1 MQGDL
6 CKLWLDILLAPKS
19 LADRP
24 ERVLVAHSSGMR
36 IMKRLRWTALP
47 VLLALAPASYAQS
60 IGYEETLR
68 AAVADQPQV
77 RARELQVD
85 ARRQV
90 ADAADELP
98 DPRLRAGIQNLPISG
113 PAAFQLDRQLP
124 TQIQVGVEQ
133 DIPNLAKRH
142 ARAGMATADIDFATA
157 QLAHARHMAR
167 LGAGRAWISLAY
179 SQQALNV
186 ADDALAQIE
195 RLVPLARSA
204 VAAGS
209 ARPGESLEIRRAVL
223 EVEDMRTRIDAE
235 REAAQAM
242 LARYIALQDATATGS
257 IPAPDVDV
265 EQLRATLEYNPE
277 IILAVAQ
284 VRQAEAR
291 IDLARS
297 EKRPDFGINVS
308 YGRRDPMFGDVV
320 SVMGSITLPI
330 FAGRRQNPRIAAA
343 ETEASAAQA
352 IQLDRLRELQAQFE
366 ADLAAW
372 RSAYRQWQR
381 ATEELL
387 PLAQSRA
394 DLERASFAANRAELL
409 DVIEAIKALALL
421 QIEILE
427 REEATV
433 EAATTLRLT
442 YTEFQP

>member
-1 MQGDL
+1 MQKI
-6 CKLWLDILLAPKS
+6 C
-19 LADRP
+19 
-24 ERVLVAHSSGMR
+24 
-36 IMKRLRWTALP
+36 WTAFP

-60 IGYEETLR
+60 IGYEEALR
-68 AAVADQPQV
+68 AAVSEQPQV
-77 RARELQVD
+77 RARELQLE
-85 ARRQV
+85 ARRSV

-98 DPRLRAGIQNLPISG
+98 DPRLRAGIQNLPVTG
-113 PAAFQLDRQLP
+113 PAAFEIDRQLP

-133 DIPNLAKRH
+133 DIPNLAERH
-142 ARAGMATADIDFATA
+142 ARARVAAADIDLASA
-157 QLAHARHMAR
+157 QLTRAQLMAR
-167 LGAGRAWISLAY
+167 LGAGEAWISLAY
-179 SQQALNV
+179 TQQALNV
-186 ADDALAQIE
+186 TDDALRQIE

-209 ARPGESLEIRRAVL
+209 ARPAESLEIRRAVL
-223 EVEDMRTRIDAE
+223 EVEDVRTRLEGDLD
-235 REAAQAM
+235 AAQAM
-242 LARYIALQDATATGS
+242 LARYAAVQDAVATGA
-257 IPAPDVDV
+257 IPGADVDA
-265 EQLRATLEYNPE
+265 ERLRATLELNPD
-277 IILAVAQ
+277 IILAIAQ
-284 VRQAEAR
+284 VRQADAR

>member
-1 MQGDL
+1 MQKI
-6 CKLWLDILLAPKS
+6 C
-19 LADRP
+19 
-24 ERVLVAHSSGMR
+24 
-36 IMKRLRWTALP
+36 WTAFP

-60 IGYEETLR
+60 IGYEEALR
-68 AAVADQPQV
+68 AAVSEQPQV
-77 RARELQVD
+77 RARELQLE
-85 ARRQV
+85 ARRSV

-98 DPRLRAGIQNLPISG
+98 DPRLRAGIQNLPVAG
-113 PAAFQLDRQLP
+113 PAAFEIDRQLP

-133 DIPNLAKRH
+133 DIPNLAERH
-142 ARAGMATADIDFATA
+142 ARARMAVADIDLASA
-157 QLAHARHMAR
+157 QLTRAQLTAR
-167 LGAGRAWISLAY
+167 LGAGEAWISLAY
-179 SQQALNV
+179 TQQALNV
-186 ADDALAQIE
+186 IDEALRQIE

-209 ARPGESLEIRRAVL
+209 ARPAESLEIRRAVL
-223 EVEDMRTRIDAE
+223 EVEDMRTRLEGDLDAA
-235 REAAQAM
+235 RAM
-242 LARYIALQDATATGS
+242 LARYAAVQGAVATGA
-257 IPAPDVDV
+257 IPAADVDA
-265 EQLRATLEYNPE
+265 ERLRATLELNPD
-277 IILAVAQ
+277 IILAIAQ
-284 VRQAEAR
+284 VRQADAR

-330 FAGRRQNPRIAAA
+330 FASRRQNPRIAAA
-343 ETEASAAQA
+343 EAEASAAQA

>member
-1 MQGDL
+1 MQKI
-6 CKLWLDILLAPKS
+6 C
-19 LADRP
+19 
-24 ERVLVAHSSGMR
+24 
-36 IMKRLRWTALP
+36 WTAFP

-60 IGYEETLR
+60 IGYEEALR
-68 AAVADQPQV
+68 AAVSEQPQV
-77 RARELQVD
+77 RARELQLE
-85 ARRQV
+85 ARRSV

-98 DPRLRAGIQNLPISG
+98 DPRLRAGIQNLPVAG
-113 PAAFQLDRQLP
+113 PAAFEIDRQLP

-133 DIPNLAKRH
+133 DIPNLAERH
-142 ARAGMATADIDFATA
+142 ARARMAVADIDLASA
-157 QLAHARHMAR
+157 QLTRAQLTAR
-167 LGAGRAWISLAY
+167 LGAGEAWISLAY
-179 SQQALNV
+179 TQQALNV
-186 ADDALAQIE
+186 IDEALRQIE

-223 EVEDMRTRIDAE
+223 EVEDMRTRLEGDLDAA
-235 REAAQAM
+235 RAM
-242 LARYIALQDATATGS
+242 LARYAAVQGAVATGA
-257 IPAPDVDV
+257 IPAADVDA
-265 EQLRATLEYNPE
+265 ERLRATLELNPD
-277 IILAVAQ
+277 IILAIAQ
-284 VRQAEAR
+284 VRQADAR

-343 ETEASAAQA
+343 EAEASAAQA

>member
-1 MQGDL
+1 MQKI
-6 CKLWLDILLAPKS
+6 C
-19 LADRP
+19 
-24 ERVLVAHSSGMR
+24 
-36 IMKRLRWTALP
+36 WTAFP

-60 IGYEETLR
+60 IGYEEALR
-68 AAVADQPQV
+68 AAVNEQPQV
-77 RARELQVD
+77 RARELQLE
-85 ARRQV
+85 ARRSV

-98 DPRLRAGIQNLPISG
+98 DPRLRAGIQNLPVTG
-113 PAAFQLDRQLP
+113 PAAFEIDRQLP

-133 DIPNLAKRH
+133 DIPNLAERH
-142 ARAGMATADIDFATA
+142 ARARMATADIDLASA
-157 QLAHARHMAR
+157 QLTRAQLTAR
-167 LGAGRAWISLAY
+167 LGAGEAWISLAY
-179 SQQALNV
+179 TQQALNV
-186 ADDALAQIE
+186 IDEALRQIE

-209 ARPGESLEIRRAVL
+209 ARPAESLEIRRAVL
-223 EVEDMRTRIDAE
+223 EVEDMRTRLEGDLDAA
-235 REAAQAM
+235 RAM
-242 LARYIALQDATATGS
+242 LARYAAVQGAVATGA
-257 IPAPDVDV
+257 IPAADVDA
-265 EQLRATLEYNPE
+265 ERLRATLELNPD
-277 IILAVAQ
+277 IILAIAQ
-284 VRQAEAR
+284 VRQADAR

-343 ETEASAAQA
+343 EAEASAAQA

>member
-1 MQGDL
+1 MQKI
-6 CKLWLDILLAPKS
+6 C
-19 LADRP
+19 
-24 ERVLVAHSSGMR
+24 
-36 IMKRLRWTALP
+36 WTAFP

-60 IGYEETLR
+60 IGYEEALR
-68 AAVADQPQV
+68 AAVSEQPQV
-77 RARELQVD
+77 RARELQLE
-85 ARRQV
+85 ARRSV

-98 DPRLRAGIQNLPISG
+98 DPRLRAGIQNLPVAG
-113 PAAFQLDRQLP
+113 PAAFEIDRQLP

-133 DIPNLAKRH
+133 DIPNLAERH
-142 ARAGMATADIDFATA
+142 ARARMAVADIDLASA
-157 QLAHARHMAR
+157 QLTRAQLTAR
-167 LGAGRAWISLAY
+167 LGAGEAWISLTY
-179 SQQALNV
+179 TQQALNV
-186 ADDALAQIE
+186 IDEALRQIE

-209 ARPGESLEIRRAVL
+209 ARPAESLEIRRAVL
-223 EVEDMRTRIDAE
+223 EVEDMRTRLEGDLDAA
-235 REAAQAM
+235 RAM
-242 LARYIALQDATATGS
+242 LARYAAVQGAVATGA
-257 IPAPDVDV
+257 IPAADVDA
-265 EQLRATLEYNPE
+265 ERLRATLELNPD
-277 IILAVAQ
+277 IILAIAQ
-284 VRQAEAR
+284 VRQADAR

-343 ETEASAAQA
+343 EAEASAAQA

>member
-1 MQGDL
+1 MQKI
-6 CKLWLDILLAPKS
+6 C
-19 LADRP
+19 
-24 ERVLVAHSSGMR
+24 
-36 IMKRLRWTALP
+36 WTAFP

-60 IGYEETLR
+60 IGYEEALR
-68 AAVADQPQV
+68 AAVSEQPQV
-77 RARELQVD
+77 RARELQLE
-85 ARRQV
+85 ARRSV

-98 DPRLRAGIQNLPISG
+98 DPRLRAGIQNLPVAG
-113 PAAFQLDRQLP
+113 PAAFEIDRQLP

-133 DIPNLAKRH
+133 DIPNLAERH
-142 ARAGMATADIDFATA
+142 ARARMAVADIDLASA
-157 QLAHARHMAR
+157 QLTRAQLTAR
-167 LGAGRAWISLAY
+167 LGAGEAWISLAY
-179 SQQALNV
+179 TQQALNV
-186 ADDALAQIE
+186 IDEALRQIE

-209 ARPGESLEIRRAVL
+209 ARPAESLEIRRAVL
-223 EVEDMRTRIDAE
+223 EVEDMRTRLEGDLDAA
-235 REAAQAM
+235 RAM
-242 LARYIALQDATATGS
+242 LARYAAVQGAVATGA
-257 IPAPDVDV
+257 IPAADVDA
-265 EQLRATLEYNPE
+265 ERLRATLELNPD
-277 IILAVAQ
+277 IILAIAQ
-284 VRQAEAR
+284 VRQADAR

-343 ETEASAAQA
+343 EAEASAAQA

>member
-1 MQGDL
+1 MQKI
-6 CKLWLDILLAPKS
+6 C
-19 LADRP
+19 
-24 ERVLVAHSSGMR
+24 
-36 IMKRLRWTALP
+36 WTAFP

-60 IGYEETLR
+60 IGYEEALR
-68 AAVADQPQV
+68 AAVSEQPQV
-77 RARELQVD
+77 RARELQLD
-85 ARRQV
+85 ARRSV

-98 DPRLRAGIQNLPISG
+98 DPRLRAGIQNLPVAG
-113 PAAFQLDRQLP
+113 PAAFEIDRQLP

-133 DIPNLAKRH
+133 DIPNLAERH
-142 ARAGMATADIDFATA
+142 ARARMAVADIDLASA
-157 QLAHARHMAR
+157 QLTRAQLTAR
-167 LGAGRAWISLAY
+167 LGAGEAWISLAY
-179 SQQALNV
+179 TQQALNV
-186 ADDALAQIE
+186 IDEALRQIE

-209 ARPGESLEIRRAVL
+209 ARPAESLEIRRAVL
-223 EVEDMRTRIDAE
+223 EVEDMRTRLEGDLDAA
-235 REAAQAM
+235 RAM
-242 LARYIALQDATATGS
+242 LARYAAVQGAVATGA
-257 IPAPDVDV
+257 IPAADVDA
-265 EQLRATLEYNPE
+265 ERLRATLELNPD
-277 IILAVAQ
+277 IILAIAQ
-284 VRQAEAR
+284 VRQADAR

-343 ETEASAAQA
+343 EAEASAAQA

>member
-1 MQGDL
+1 MQKI
-6 CKLWLDILLAPKS
+6 C
-19 LADRP
+19 
-24 ERVLVAHSSGMR
+24 
-36 IMKRLRWTALP
+36 WTAFP

-60 IGYEETLR
+60 IGYEEALR
-68 AAVADQPQV
+68 AAVSEQPQV
-77 RARELQVD
+77 RARELQLE
-85 ARRQV
+85 ARRSV

-98 DPRLRAGIQNLPISG
+98 DPRLRAGIQNLPVTG
-113 PAAFQLDRQLP
+113 PAAFEIDRQLP

-133 DIPNLAKRH
+133 DISNLAERH
-142 ARAGMATADIDFATA
+142 ARARMAVADIDLASA
-157 QLAHARHMAR
+157 QLTRAQLTAR
-167 LGAGRAWISLAY
+167 LGAGEAWISLAY
-179 SQQALNV
+179 TQQALNV
-186 ADDALAQIE
+186 IDEALRQIE

-209 ARPGESLEIRRAVL
+209 ARPAESLEIRRAVL
-223 EVEDMRTRIDAE
+223 EVEDMRTRLEGDLDAA
-235 REAAQAM
+235 RAM
-242 LARYIALQDATATGS
+242 LARYAAVQGAVATGA
-257 IPAPDVDV
+257 IPAADVDA
-265 EQLRATLEYNPE
+265 ERLRATLELNPD
-277 IILAVAQ
+277 IILAIAQ
-284 VRQAEAR
+284 VRQADAR

-330 FAGRRQNPRIAAA
+330 FASRRQNPRIAAA
-343 ETEASAAQA
+343 EAEASAAQA

>member
-1 MQGDL
+1 MQKI
-6 CKLWLDILLAPKS
+6 C
-19 LADRP
+19 
-24 ERVLVAHSSGMR
+24 
-36 IMKRLRWTALP
+36 WTAFP

-60 IGYEETLR
+60 IGYEEALR
-68 AAVADQPQV
+68 AAVSEQPQV
-77 RARELQVD
+77 RARELQLE
-85 ARRQV
+85 ARRSV

-98 DPRLRAGIQNLPISG
+98 DPRLRAWIQNLPVTG
-113 PAAFQLDRQLP
+113 PAAFEIDRQLP

-133 DIPNLAKRH
+133 DIPNLAERH
-142 ARAGMATADIDFATA
+142 ARARMAVADIDLASA
-157 QLAHARHMAR
+157 QLTRAQLTAR
-167 LGAGRAWISLAY
+167 LGAGEAWISLAY
-179 SQQALNV
+179 TQQALNV
-186 ADDALAQIE
+186 IDEALRQIE

-209 ARPGESLEIRRAVL
+209 ARPAESLEIRRAVL
-223 EVEDMRTRIDAE
+223 EVEDRRTRLEGDLDAA
-235 REAAQAM
+235 RAM
-242 LARYIALQDATATGS
+242 LARYAAVQGAVATGA
-257 IPAPDVDV
+257 IPAADVDA
-265 EQLRATLEYNPE
+265 ERLRATLELNPD
-277 IILAVAQ
+277 IILAIAQ
-284 VRQAEAR
+284 VRQADAR

-343 ETEASAAQA
+343 EAEASAAQA

>member
-1 MQGDL
+1 MQKI
-6 CKLWLDILLAPKS
+6 C
-19 LADRP
+19 
-24 ERVLVAHSSGMR
+24 
-36 IMKRLRWTALP
+36 WTAFP

-60 IGYEETLR
+60 IGYEEALR
-68 AAVADQPQV
+68 AAVSEQPQV
-77 RARELQVD
+77 RARELQLE
-85 ARRQV
+85 ARRSV

-98 DPRLRAGIQNLPISG
+98 DPRLRAGIQNLPVAG
-113 PAAFQLDRQLP
+113 PAAFEIDLQLP

-133 DIPNLAKRH
+133 DIPNLAERH
-142 ARAGMATADIDFATA
+142 ARARMAVADIDLASA
-157 QLAHARHMAR
+157 QLTRAQLTAR
-167 LGAGRAWISLAY
+167 LGAGEAWISLAY
-179 SQQALNV
+179 TQQALNV
-186 ADDALAQIE
+186 IDEALRQIE

-209 ARPGESLEIRRAVL
+209 ARPAESLEIRRAVL
-223 EVEDMRTRIDAE
+223 EVEDMRTRLEGDLDAA
-235 REAAQAM
+235 RAM
-242 LARYIALQDATATGS
+242 LARYAAVQGAVATGA
-257 IPAPDVDV
+257 IPAADVDA
-265 EQLRATLEYNPE
+265 ERLRATLELNPD
-277 IILAVAQ
+277 IILAIAQ
-284 VRQAEAR
+284 VRQADAR

-343 ETEASAAQA
+343 EAEASAAQA

>member
-1 MQGDL
+1 MQKI
-6 CKLWLDILLAPKS
+6 C
-19 LADRP
+19 
-24 ERVLVAHSSGMR
+24 
-36 IMKRLRWTALP
+36 WTAFP

-60 IGYEETLR
+60 IGYEEALR
-68 AAVADQPQV
+68 AAVSEQPQV
-77 RARELQVD
+77 RARELQLE
-85 ARRQV
+85 ARRSV

-98 DPRLRAGIQNLPISG
+98 DPRLRAGIQNLPVTG
-113 PAAFQLDRQLP
+113 PAAFEIDRQLP

-133 DIPNLAKRH
+133 DIPNLAERH
-142 ARAGMATADIDFATA
+142 ARARVAAADIDLASA
-157 QLAHARHMAR
+157 QLTLAQLMAR
-167 LGAGRAWISLAY
+167 LGAGEAWISLAY
-179 SQQALNV
+179 TQQALNV
-186 ADDALAQIE
+186 TDDALRQIE

-209 ARPGESLEIRRAVL
+209 ARPAESLEIRRAVL
-223 EVEDMRTRIDAE
+223 EVEDVRTRLEGDLD
-235 REAAQAM
+235 AAQAM
-242 LARYIALQDATATGS
+242 LARYAAVQDAVATGA
-257 IPAPDVDV
+257 IPGADVDA
-265 EQLRATLEYNPE
+265 ERLRATLELNPD
-277 IILAVAQ
+277 IILAIAQ
-284 VRQAEAR
+284 VRQADAR

-297 EKRPDFGINVS
+297 EKRPDFGINLS

-343 ETEASAAQA
+343 EAEASAAQA

-394 DLERASFAANRAELL
+394 DLESASFAANRAELL

>member
-1 MQGDL
+1 MQKI
-6 CKLWLDILLAPKS
+6 C
-19 LADRP
+19 
-24 ERVLVAHSSGMR
+24 
-36 IMKRLRWTALP
+36 WTAFP

-60 IGYEETLR
+60 IGYEEALR
-68 AAVADQPQV
+68 AAVSEQPQV
-77 RARELQVD
+77 RARELQLK
-85 ARRQV
+85 ARRSV

-98 DPRLRAGIQNLPISG
+98 DPRLRAGIQNLPVTG
-113 PAAFQLDRQLP
+113 PAAFEIDRQLP

-133 DIPNLAKRH
+133 DIPNLAERH
-142 ARAGMATADIDFATA
+142 ARARVAAADIDLASA
-157 QLAHARHMAR
+157 QLTRAQLMAR
-167 LGAGRAWISLAY
+167 LGAGEAWISLAY
-179 SQQALNV
+179 TQQALNV
-186 ADDALAQIE
+186 TDDALRQIE

-209 ARPGESLEIRRAVL
+209 ARPAESLEIRRAVL
-223 EVEDMRTRIDAE
+223 EVEDVRTRLEGDLD
-235 REAAQAM
+235 AAQAM
-242 LARYIALQDATATGS
+242 LARYAAVQDAVATGA
-257 IPAPDVDV
+257 IPAADVDA
-265 EQLRATLEYNPE
+265 ERLRATLELNPD
-277 IILAVAQ
+277 IILAIAQ
-284 VRQAEAR
+284 VRQADAR

-297 EKRPDFGINVS
+297 EKRPDFGINLS

-343 ETEASAAQA
+343 EAEASAAQA

-394 DLERASFAANRAELL
+394 DLESASFAANRAELL

>member
-1 MQGDL
+1 MQKI
-6 CKLWLDILLAPKS
+6 C
-19 LADRP
+19 
-24 ERVLVAHSSGMR
+24 
-36 IMKRLRWTALP
+36 WTAFP

-60 IGYEETLR
+60 IGYEEALR
-68 AAVADQPQV
+68 AAVSEQPQV
-77 RARELQVD
+77 RARELQLE
-85 ARRQV
+85 ARRSV

-98 DPRLRAGIQNLPISG
+98 DPRLRAGIQNLPVTG
-113 PAAFQLDRQLP
+113 PAAFEIDRQLP

-133 DIPNLAKRH
+133 DIPNLAERH
-142 ARAGMATADIDFATA
+142 ARARVAAADIDLASA
-157 QLAHARHMAR
+157 QLTRAQLMAR
-167 LGAGRAWISLAY
+167 LGAGEAWISLAY
-179 SQQALNV
+179 TQQALNV
-186 ADDALAQIE
+186 TDDALRQIE

-209 ARPGESLEIRRAVL
+209 ARPAESLEIRRAVL
-223 EVEDMRTRIDAE
+223 EVEDVRTRLEGDLD
-235 REAAQAM
+235 AAQAM
-242 LARYIALQDATATGS
+242 LARYAAVQDAVATGA
-257 IPAPDVDV
+257 IPGADVDA
-265 EQLRATLEYNPE
+265 ERLRATLELNPD
-277 IILAVAQ
+277 IILAIAQ
-284 VRQAEAR
+284 VRQADAR

-297 EKRPDFGINVS
+297 EKRPDFGINLS

-343 ETEASAAQA
+343 EAEASAAQA

-394 DLERASFAANRAELL
+394 DLESASFAANRAELL